1 LVKWY
6 HAVQS
11 KNDIKHA
18 ADKWRILYILGWMHA
33 EQGQALK
40 QDAWNSSWPRIVGR
54 GIDLTWL
61 LQPAEGD
68 TAFLLERLQH
78 IAYNPPESGPW
89 ADEWVQKRLVRAL
102 VRLGVTAALPDLQR
116 LRDRLRSAAGKSA
129 RRERLNTA
137 VRDAIAELEARS

>member
-33 EQGQALK
+33 EEGQVLK

-78 IAYNPPESGPW
+78 IASNPPESGPW

-102 VRLGVTAALPDLQR
+102 ARLGVTAALPDLQ
-116 LRDRLRSAAGKSA
+116 LLSERLRSATKKSA
-129 RRERLNTA
+129 RRERLIKT
-137 VRDAIAELEARS
+137 VREAIENLKTQS